1 MKDIQFKQLDKVDNI
16 KEVIK
21 SSFEV
26 ELDISGEWGYAQ
38 DKPLIVHSCDSFDSF
53 AFMFASIRANI
64 EMSMVLD
71 EDDRYS
77 GINLTLIEKEEL
89 PNSIIKVTYKIEAMK
104 NSIYKKFIKEY
115 KEGYGKEAFD
125 MNDHFKRRKE
135 ATLTREVVYYFEVST
150 LQ

>member
-104 NSIYKKFIKEY
+104 NSIYKDSSKSTKMDMAHKSLIWVSIFNKE
-115 KEGYGKEAFD
+115 KQ
-125 MNDHFKRRKE
+125 
-135 ATLTREVVYYFEVST
+135 TL
-150 LQ
+150 LI